1 MFDKLCKHMINEL
14 QQYKNKDKNELFFN
28 SVSTRLNKSF
38 MTYEEELTLSEEYL
52 ERRQELRVMKRMN
65 KL

>member
-28 SVSTRLNKSF
+28 SVGTRLNKSF

-52 ERRQELRVMKRMN
+52 GRRQELRVMKRMN